1 MNEYQPRTPRTML
14 ALAAVALTAAT
25 LVLVVFAPAS
35 MAFGTREIGV
45 LTQAPDVR
53 SVASAASDATTA
65 SIDVVAI
72 RATRLVPVVHG
83 RAREATPA
91 LQG

>member
-1 MNEYQPRTPRTML
+1 MNEYQPRTPRTLL
-14 ALAAVALTAAT
+14 ALAAVAMTAAT

-45 LTQAPDVR
+45 LTQASEAGP
-53 SVASAASDATTA
+53 VASAASDATTA

-83 RAREATPA
+83 RSRESA